1 VPKATNEEENERE
14 MRTKEEVERMEENA
28 TLYEGRGQP
37 NLDAHSMQF
46 AAPRNG
52 LASTR
57 INANAQLGALL
68 AIRHDT
74 TPRGPRIA
82 SPNP

>member
-14 MRTKEEVERMEENA
+14 IRNKEVERMEENA
-28 TLYEGRGQP
+28 PLYEGRAQP
-37 NLDAHSMQF
+37 NLDAHSMQL

-57 INANAQLGALL
+57 INAIAQLGALV
-68 AIRHDT
+68 AMRHDT